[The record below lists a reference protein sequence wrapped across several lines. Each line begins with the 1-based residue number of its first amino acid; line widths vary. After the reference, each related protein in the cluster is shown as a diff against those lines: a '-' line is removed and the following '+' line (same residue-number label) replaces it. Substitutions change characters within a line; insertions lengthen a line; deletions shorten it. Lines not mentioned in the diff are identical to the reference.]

1 MVNGLPISATAAKS
15 ATSATSDARGRARG
29 RGRAG
34 RAGRGTGPLAVLLG
48 VLLLLVTACGGGG
61 GGGGTGK
68 DGGKDDAKGSAKV
81 KNAASVAVVTIAPKD
96 KADGVATT
104 GTLKVTAGKGKL
116 TSVTVK
122 DDKGTAVEGEISADG
137 AAWEPLQH
145 LAGATKYLVHAVAED
160 ADGRESA
167 RDTTFTT
174 LVPKNTFI
182 GHFTPEDGSTVGVGM
197 PVSINF
203 TRGITEPDA
212 VKKAITVTAKPS
224 VPIEGH
230 WFGNDRL
237 DFRPEK
243 YWAAGTKVTV
253 KLNLDGV
260 EGRPGVYGEQA
271 KSFSFTIGR
280 SQVSTVD
287 ASAKTMKVV
296 RDGKQI
302 KNIPITAGA
311 PSTTT
316 YNGQMVISEK
326 YAVTRMNGATVGFGG
341 EYDIKD
347 VPHAMRLSTS
357 GTFVHGNYW
366 ASSGT
371 FGSANVSHG
380 CVGLR
385 DIRGGGD
392 NGTPSAWFYNASII
406 GDVVVVKN
414 SDDKQ
419 IAPDN
424 GLNGWNMSWSE
435 WTK

>member
-1 MVNGLPISATAAKS
+1 MNVEPISGAS
-15 ATSATSDARGRARG
+15 AGARRRRG
-29 RGRAG
+29 GAG
-34 RAGRGTGPLAVLLG
+34 LLAPVLG
-48 VLLLLVTACGGGG
+48 AVLLLVTACGGGG
-61 GGGGTGK
+61 DSGSGGGSDKGK
-68 DGGKDDAKGSAKV
+68 NGSGKADTV
-81 KNAASVAVVTIAPKD
+81 ASQAVVTIAPKD
-96 KADGVATT
+96 GAKEVATS
-104 GTLKVTAGKGKL
+104 GALKVSATGGKL
-116 TSVTVK
+116 TTVTVA
-122 DDKGTAVEGEISADG
+122 DTKGNKVDGKISADG
-137 AAWEPLQH
+137 VSWVPERHLGAATQY
-145 LAGATKYLVHAVAED
+145 KVHAVAKDGE
-160 ADGRESA
+160 GRESA
-167 RDTTFTT
+167 KDATFTT
-174 LVPKNTFI
+174 LTPKNTFI
-182 GHFTPEDGSTVGVGM
+182 GHYTPENGSTVGVGM
-197 PVSINF
+197 PVSIRF
-203 TRGITEPDA
+203 TRGITNPEA
-212 VKKAITVTAKPS
+212 VEKAVTVTAEPS
-224 VPIEGH
+224 VPVEGH

-237 DFRPEK
+237 DFRPEQ

-260 EGRPGVYGEQA
+260 EGRPGVYGKQTRTV
-271 KSFSFTIGR
+271 KFTIGR

-287 ASAKTMKVV
+287 AKSKQMQVV
-296 RDGKQI
+296 RDGKVL

-326 YAVTRMNGATVGFGG
+326 YEVTRMNGATVGFGG

-385 DIRGGGD
+385 DVRGGWDGKA
-392 NGTPSAWFYNASII
+392 PAAWFYDNSLI

-414 SDDKQ
+414 SKDKQ

-424 GLNGWNMSWSE
+424 GLNGWNMSWAE

>member
-1 MVNGLPISATAAKS
+1 MGRRRVKLQPTRALSALLLGAALLL
-15 ATSATSDARGRARG
+15 TSACS
-29 RGRAG
+29 
-34 RAGRGTGPLAVLLG
+34 
-48 VLLLLVTACGGGG
+48 GGGDSTGSG
-61 GGGGTGK
+61 GGDNKGGGSGKTGTE
-68 DGGKDDAKGSAKV
+68 
-81 KNAASVAVVTIAPKD
+81 ASQAVVTIKPD
-96 KADGVATT
+96 DGAKEVATS
-104 GTLKVTAGKGKL
+104 GVLKISAAGGKL
-116 TSVTVK
+116 TTVTVA
-122 DDKGTAVEGEISADG
+122 DTKGNQVEGKLAADG
-137 AAWEPLQH
+137 ASWEPNRH
-145 LAGATKYLVHAVAED
+145 LGSATEYKVHAVAKDE
-160 ADGRESA
+160 AGRESA
-167 RDTTFTT
+167 KDVTFTT
-174 LVPKNTFI
+174 LTPKNTFV
-182 GHFTPEDGSTVGVGM
+182 GHYTPEDGATVGVGM

-203 TRGITEPDA
+203 TRGITNPEA
-212 VKKAITVTAKPS
+212 VEKAITVTAEPA
-224 VPIEGH
+224 VPVEGH

-260 EGRPGVYGEQA
+260 EGRPGVYGKQTRTVN
-271 KSFSFTIGR
+271 FTIGR

-287 ASAKTMKVV
+287 ASTHQMQVV
-296 RDGKQI
+296 RDGKLL
-302 KNIPITAGA
+302 KNVPITAGA

-326 YAVTRMNGATVGFGG
+326 YKVTRMNGATVGFGG

-385 DIRGGGD
+385 DVRGAGD
-392 NGTPSAWFYNASII
+392 DNAPAAWFYNNSLI

-414 SDDKQ
+414 SKDKQ

-424 GLNGWNMSWSE
+424 GLNGWNMSWAE
-435 WTK
+435 WIK

>member
-1 MVNGLPISATAAKS
+1 MNGQPISGASVGA
-15 ATSATSDARGRARG
+15 G
-29 RGRAG
+29 RGREGSAL
-34 RAGRGTGPLAVLLG
+34 LALVVGALL
-48 VLLLLVTACGGGG
+48 VLVTACGGGG
-61 GGGGTGK
+61 SGKGDGDKGKK
-68 DGGKDDAKGSAKV
+68 DGGKVGNSA
-81 KNAASVAVVTIAPKD
+81 SQAVVTIAPKD
-96 KADGVATT
+96 GATSVATS
-104 GTLKVTAGKGKL
+104 GALKVTAAEGKL
-116 TSVTVK
+116 TTVTVK
-122 DDKGTAVEGEISADG
+122 DDKGTPIEGKVAADG
-137 AAWEPLQH
+137 ASWQPLQH
-145 LAGATKYLVHAVAED
+145 LAGSTKYKVHAVAKD

-167 RDTTFTT
+167 KDTTFTT

-182 GHFTPEDGSTVGVGM
+182 GQYTPEDGSTVGVGM

-203 TRGITEPDA
+203 TRGITSPEA
-212 VKKAITVTAKPS
+212 VEKAIKVTAEPS

-260 EGRPGVYGEQA
+260 EGRPGVYGKQV
-271 KSFSFTIGR
+271 KTVKFTIGR

-287 ASAKTMKVV
+287 AKSHRMTVV
-296 RDGKQI
+296 RDGAQI
-302 KNIPITAGA
+302 KNVAITAGA

-326 YAVTRMNGATVGFGG
+326 YKVTRMNGATVGFGG

-347 VPHAMRLSTS
+347 VPNAMRLSTS

-385 DIRGGGD
+385 DVRGGYD
-392 NGTPSAWFYNASII
+392 KGTPAAWFFNNSII
-406 GDVVVVKN
+406 GDVVIVKN
-414 SDDKQ
+414 SKDKQ
-419 IAPDN
+419 IAPEN
-424 GLNGWNMSWSE
+424 GLNGWNMSWAD

>member
-1 MVNGLPISATAAKS
+1 MNGLPISGTS
-15 ATSATSDARGRARG
+15 GIPGTSAGPVRGPRGRRPDGRRG
-29 RGRAG
+29 RGK
-34 RAGRGTGPLAVLLG
+34 RGLLALALGG
-48 VLLLLVTACGGGG
+48 VLLVVTACGGGDDGSDKGASAGKG
-61 GGGGTGK
+61 GG
-68 DGGKDDAKGSAKV
+68 KGAASV
-81 KNAASVAVVTIAPKD
+81 ENAASVAVVTVAPKD
-96 KADGVATT
+96 GSKAVATT
-104 GTLKVTAGKGKL
+104 GVLKVSADRGKL

-122 DDKGTAVEGEISADG
+122 DDKGNEVEGKLTADG
-137 AAWEPLQH
+137 ADWEPTQH
-145 LAGATKYLVHAVAED
+145 LAGSTKYKVHAIAKD

-167 RDTTFTT
+167 KDTTFTT
-174 LVPKNTFI
+174 LVPQNTFI
-182 GHFTPEDGSTVGVGM
+182 GQYTPENGSTVGVGM

-203 TRGITEPDA
+203 SRGITEPDA
-212 VKKAITVTAKPS
+212 VEKAITVTAEPS
-224 VPIEGH
+224 VPVEGH

-253 KLNLDGV
+253 ELNLDGV

-287 ASAKTMKVV
+287 ASAHTMKVV

-316 YNGQMVISEK
+316 YNGQMVMSEK
-326 YAVTRMNGATVGFGG
+326 YEVTRMNGATVGFGG

-347 VPHAMRLSTS
+347 VPHAIRLSTS

-385 DIRGGGD
+385 DVRGGGK
-392 NGTPSAWFYNASII
+392 NGTPSAWFFEQSII
-406 GDVVVVKN
+406 GDVVIVKN
-414 SDDKQ
+414 SKDKQ

-424 GLNGWNMSWSE
+424 GLNGWNMSWAE